1 MYMNLI
7 VKKDFKTLKGEINI
21 PADKSVSHR
30 AVIFSSLA
38 NGKSVIK
45 NFSNGQDPQSSLKI
59 CKALGT
65 DIEQNGT
72 ILTVK
77 SNGLLKAPKNQL
89 DCGNSGTTIR
99 LMAGILAGQNFDSVL
114 TGDESLSK
122 RPMKR
127 IIEPLKLMGANIE
140 SNNYHAPLKITKN
153 KLHGIDYYSP
163 IASAQVKS
171 CILLAGLYAEGK
183 TTFKEIYTSRNHTEI
198 MLKNMD
204 ANINIENGIIAI
216 QKSELKPLEINI
228 CGDISSA
235 AYFIVAALIIPK
247 SNIILKNIGINPTR
261 SGILEVVKQM
271 NGNIE
276 ILNQREV
283 CGELVAD
290 MRIEYSPDMTGTT
303 IQGEIIPALIDE
315 IPVISL
321 LATQCNGQTIIK
333 DASDLK
339 NKESDRIQT
348 TVNEL
353 KKLGAE
359 IEQTPDGMI
368 INGKTNLSGD
378 TEVNS
383 YKDHR
388 LAMTLYVAGLI
399 CKQEISIKDFE
410 WVNISFPEFLNLFG
424 TLFYN

>member
-1 MYMNLI
+1 MNLI

-59 CKALGT
+59 CKALGV

-77 SNGLLKAPKNQL
+77 SNGVLKAPKNQL

-140 SNNYHAPLKITKN
+140 SDNYNAPLKITKN

-171 CILLAGLYAEGK
+171 CILLAGLYAEGE

-204 ANINIENGIIAI
+204 ANINIKNGIITI
-216 QKSELKPLEINI
+216 QKSELKPLKIDI

-247 SNIILKNIGINPTR
+247 SNIILKNVGINPTR
-261 SGILEVVKQM
+261 AGILEVVKQM

-290 MRIEYSPDMTGTT
+290 IRIEYSPDMTGTT

-399 CKQEISIKDFE
+399 CKKEISIKDFE

>member
-1 MYMNLI
+1 MNLI

-77 SNGLLKAPKNQL
+77 SNGVLKAPKNQL

-140 SNNYHAPLKITKN
+140 SDNYNAPLKITKN

-171 CILLAGLYAEGK
+171 CILLAGLYAEGE

-204 ANINIENGIIAI
+204 ANINIKNGIITI
-216 QKSELKPLEINI
+216 QKSELKPLKIDI

-247 SNIILKNIGINPTR
+247 SNIILKNVGINPTR
-261 SGILEVVKQM
+261 AGILEVVKQM

-290 MRIEYSPDMTGTT
+290 IRIEYSPDMTGTT

-378 TEVNS
+378 TELNS
-383 YKDHR
+383 
-388 LAMTLYVAGLI
+388 
-399 CKQEISIKDFE
+399 
-410 WVNISFPEFLNLFG
+410 
-424 TLFYN
+424 

>member
-1 MYMNLI
+1 MNVI

-59 CKALGT
+59 CKALGV

-77 SNGLLKAPKNQL
+77 SDGLLKAPKNQL

-171 CILLAGLYAEGK
+171 CILLAGLYAEGE

-204 ANINIENGIIAI
+204 ANINIKNGIITI
-216 QKSELKPLEINI
+216 QKSELKPLEIDI

-261 SGILEVVKQM
+261 AGILEVVKQM

-290 MRIEYSPDMTGTT
+290 IRIEYSPDMTGTT

-353 KKLGAE
+353 KKMGAE

-368 INGKTNLSGD
+368 INGKTNLSGN

-399 CKQEISIKDFE
+399 CKKEISIKDFE
-410 WVNISFPEFLNLFG
+410 WVNISFPEFLNLFS
-424 TLFYN
+424 TLLDK

>member
-1 MYMNLI
+1 MNLI

-77 SNGLLKAPKNQL
+77 SNGVLKAPKNQL

-140 SNNYHAPLKITKN
+140 SDNYNAPLKITKN

-171 CILLAGLYAEGK
+171 CILLAGLYAEGE

-204 ANINIENGIIAI
+204 ANINIKNGIITI
-216 QKSELKPLEINI
+216 QKSELKPLKIDI

-247 SNIILKNIGINPTR
+247 SNIILKNVGINPTR
-261 SGILEVVKQM
+261 AGILEVVKQM

-290 MRIEYSPDMTGTT
+290 IRIEYSPDMTGTT

>member
-1 MYMNLI
+1 MNLI

-59 CKALGT
+59 CKALGA

-72 ILTVK
+72 TLTVK

-140 SNNYHAPLKITKN
+140 SDNYNAPLIITKN
-153 KLHGIDYYSP
+153 KLYGIDYYSP

-183 TTFKEIYTSRNHTEI
+183 TTFKEIYPSRNHTEI

-204 ANINIENGIIAI
+204 ADINIENEIITI

-261 SGILEVVKQM
+261 AGILEVVKQM

-276 ILNQREV
+276 ILNQREI

-290 MRIEYSPDMTGTT
+290 IKIEYSPDMTGTT

-321 LATQCNGQTIIK
+321 LATRCNGQTIIK

-359 IEQTPDGMI
+359 IEQTSDGMI
-368 INGKTNLSGD
+368 INGKTNLAGD

-399 CKQEISIKDFE
+399 CKKEISINDFE
-410 WVNISFPEFLNLFG
+410 WVNISFPEFLNLFS
-424 TLFYN
+424 TLLI

>member
-1 MYMNLI
+1 MNLI

-45 NFSNGQDPQSSLKI
+45 NFSNGQDPKSSLKI

-77 SNGLLKAPKNQL
+77 SNGLLKVPKHQL
-89 DCGNSGTTIR
+89 DCGNSGTTMR

-183 TTFKEIYTSRNHTEI
+183 TTFKEIYPSRNHTEI

-204 ANINIENGIIAI
+204 ANINIKNGIITI
-216 QKSELKPLEINI
+216 QKSELKPLEIDI

-261 SGILEVVKQM
+261 AGILEAIRQM

-290 MRIEYSPDMTGTT
+290 IRIEYSPDMTGTT

-348 TVNEL
+348 TVNGL

-368 INGKTNLSGD
+368 INGKTNLSGN

>member
-1 MYMNLI
+1 MNLI

-77 SNGLLKAPKNQL
+77 SNGVLKAPKNQL

-140 SNNYHAPLKITKN
+140 SDNYNAPLKITKN

-171 CILLAGLYAEGK
+171 CILLAGLYAEGE

-204 ANINIENGIIAI
+204 ANINIKNGIITI
-216 QKSELKPLEINI
+216 QKSELKPLKIDI

-247 SNIILKNIGINPTR
+247 SNIILKNVGINPTR
-261 SGILEVVKQM
+261 AGILEVVKQM

-290 MRIEYSPDMTGTT
+290 IRIEYSPDMTGTT

-399 CKQEISIKDFE
+399 CKKEISIKDFE

>member
-1 MYMNLI
+1 MNLI

-45 NFSNGQDPQSSLKI
+45 NFSKGQDPKSSLKI

-89 DCGNSGTTIR
+89 DCGNSGTTMR

-140 SNNYHAPLKITKN
+140 SNNYRAPLKITKN

-183 TTFKEIYTSRNHTEI
+183 TTFKEIYPSRNHTEI

-204 ANINIENGIIAI
+204 ANINIKNGIITI
-216 QKSELKPLEINI
+216 QKSELKPLEIDI

-261 SGILEVVKQM
+261 AGILEAIRQM

-290 MRIEYSPDMTGTT
+290 IRIEYSPDMTGTT

-368 INGKTNLSGD
+368 INGKTNLLGN

>member
-1 MYMNLI
+1 MNLI

-59 CKALGT
+59 CKALGAN
-65 DIEQNGT
+65 IEQNGT
-72 ILTVK
+72 NLTVK

-89 DCGNSGTTIR
+89 NCGNSGTTIR

-204 ANINIENGIIAI
+204 ANINIENGIITI
-216 QKSELKPLEINI
+216 QKSELKPLEIDI

-261 SGILEVVKQM
+261 AGILEVVKQM

-290 MRIEYSPDMTGTT
+290 IRIEYSPDMTGTT

-321 LATQCNGQTIIK
+321 LATQCSGQTIIK